1 MAWQMLKKAHNM
13 IMVIND
19 DSPCT
24 DVNEVRD
31 PDNGYC
37 YGLMSKSL
45 SSSPLFLSS
54 IPPYV
59 EENKADNLRRDER
72 RLEERRRRYE
82 R

>member
-31 PDNGYC
+31 PDNDYY
-37 YGLMSKSL
+37 YGLMSKFL
-45 SSSPLFLSS
+45 SSSPS
-54 IPPYV
+54 
-59 EENKADNLRRDER
+59 
-72 RLEERRRRYE
+72 
-82 R
+82 